1 MTENRTRSPTDWTYL
16 LKVLRDEGVIHRDG
30 LDIAMRSDN
39 TITLVMHNFSSKIVA
54 MIHRSSDKCYRL
66 MYHSKSYRKDR
77 RGLDKQVYNSFR
89 NQRELAIE
97 LRDLFFEDCKF
108 YLY

>member
-1 MTENRTRSPTDWTYL
+1 MSQTDWTYM
-16 LKVLRDEGVIHRDG
+16 LKVLSYEGVIHRDG

-39 TITLVMHNFSSKIVA
+39 TITLVMHNYSAKIVA
-54 MIHRSSDKCYRL
+54 IIHRSSDKCYRL

-97 LRDLFFEDCKF
+97 LRDLFFEDRRF